1 VLFIC
6 RNKRHININIIV
18 NLFFVCD
25 SYNAGRAGLNGGD
38 KLTFNKKIPGL
49 KDFLDYVY
57 DLRWYIL
64 VIVTI
69 FVAFAAIGYGV
80 AVMSPEYTDQTIS
93 EVKDQVGPLKETSA
107 LGLMLGIFENNVIKC
122 FLVVVLGLAVG
133 IAPLLFTVANGIVI
147 GIVIGATIG
156 KTGLLYVLVGI
167 LPHGIIE
174 MPMVFIS
181 AAIGL
186 KLGYDVLRALVQK
199 KVPIWKD
206 IKEGLLIFVFW
217 VAPLLLVAA
226 FMETFV
232 TGTLLYLLFAH

>member
-1 VLFIC
+1 M
-6 RNKRHININIIV
+6 
-18 NLFFVCD
+18 
-25 SYNAGRAGLNGGD
+25 
-38 KLTFNKKIPGL
+38 TFNKKIPGL
-49 KDFLDYVY
+49 KDFLGYVY

-64 VIVTI
+64 VIMVI
-69 FVAFAAIGYGV
+69 FAVFAAIGYTV
-80 AVMSPEYTDQTIS
+80 AITSPSFTDQTIS

-122 FLVVVLGLAVG
+122 FLVVVFGLALGV
-133 IAPLLFTVANGIVI
+133 APLLFTVANGVVI
-147 GIVIGATIG
+147 GIVVGATIG
-156 KTGLLYVLVGI
+156 RTGLLYVLVGI

-186 KLGYDVLRALVQK
+186 KLGCDVLRALVQR
-199 KVPIWKD
+199 KVPLWKD

-217 VAPLLLVAA
+217 VAPLLFVAA

>member
-1 VLFIC
+1 M
-6 RNKRHININIIV
+6 
-18 NLFFVCD
+18 
-25 SYNAGRAGLNGGD
+25 
-38 KLTFNKKIPGL
+38 TFNKKIPGL
-49 KDFLDYVY
+49 NDFLGYVY
-57 DLRWYIL
+57 NLRWYVLI
-64 VIVTI
+64 IVAI
-69 FVAFAAIGYGV
+69 FAVFAVIGYTV
-80 AVMSPEYTDQTIS
+80 AITSPSYTDQTIS

-122 FLVVVLGLAVG
+122 FLVVVLGLAAG
-133 IAPLLFTVANGIVI
+133 IAPLLFTIANGIVI

-186 KLGYDVLRALVQK
+186 KLGSDVLRALIQR
-199 KVPIWKD
+199 KVYLWKD

-226 FMETFV
+226 FTETFV

>member
-1 VLFIC
+1 M
-6 RNKRHININIIV
+6 
-18 NLFFVCD
+18 
-25 SYNAGRAGLNGGD
+25 
-38 KLTFNKKIPGL
+38 TFNKKIPGL

-64 VIVTI
+64 IIMAI
-69 FVAFAAIGYGV
+69 FAVFAAIGYGI
-80 AVMSPEYTDQTIS
+80 AVTSPSFTDQTIS
-93 EVKDQVGPLKETSA
+93 DARDQIGPLKETSA

-122 FLVVVLGLAVG
+122 FLVVVLGMAVG
-133 IAPLLFTVANGIVI
+133 VAPLLFTIANGIVI
-147 GIVIGATIG
+147 GIVVGATIG
-156 KTGLLYVLVGI
+156 KTGLVYVLIGI

-186 KLGYDVLRALVQK
+186 KLGFDVLRALIQK
-199 KVPIWKD
+199 KVHIWKD
-206 IKEGLLIFVFW
+206 VKEGLLIFVFW
-217 VAPLLLVAA
+217 VAPLLFVAA

>member
-1 VLFIC
+1 M
-6 RNKRHININIIV
+6 
-18 NLFFVCD
+18 
-25 SYNAGRAGLNGGD
+25 
-38 KLTFNKKIPGL
+38 TFNKKIPGL
-49 KDFLDYVY
+49 NDFLGYVY
-57 DLRWYIL
+57 DLRWYLL
-64 VIVTI
+64 VIVII
-69 FVAFAAIGYGV
+69 FAVFAAIGYTF
-80 AVMSPEYTDQTIS
+80 AIMSPSYTDQTIN

-122 FLVVVLGLAVG
+122 FAVTVGGLFIGLA
-133 IAPLLFTVANGIVI
+133 PLAFTVANGIVI
-147 GIVIGATIG
+147 GIVVGATIG

-186 KLGYDVLRALVQK
+186 KLGFDALRLAYRFIRAVIGSFWGSEIQWSLFMK
-199 KVPIWKD
+199 KLDNIWKD
-206 IKEGLLIFVFW
+206 FKEGVLIFAFW

>member
-1 VLFIC
+1 M
-6 RNKRHININIIV
+6 
-18 NLFFVCD
+18 
-25 SYNAGRAGLNGGD
+25 
-38 KLTFNKKIPGL
+38 TFNKKIPGL
-49 KDFLDYVY
+49 RDFLNYTY
-57 DLRWYIL
+57 DLRWYLLI
-64 VIVTI
+64 IVGI
-69 FVAFAAIGYGV
+69 FVAFAIIGYAV
-80 AVMSPEYTDQTIS
+80 AVMSPGYTDQTIN

-122 FLVVVLGLAVG
+122 FLVVVLGLAIGV
-133 IAPLLFTVANGIVI
+133 APLLFIVANGIVI
-147 GIVIGATIG
+147 GIVVGATIG

-174 MPMVFIS
+174 MPMVFLS

-186 KLGYDVLRALVQK
+186 KLGYDVLRGLIQK
-199 KVPIWKD
+199 KVHLWKD
-206 IKEGLLIFVFW
+206 IKEGLLIFAFW

>member
-1 VLFIC
+1 M
-6 RNKRHININIIV
+6 
-18 NLFFVCD
+18 
-25 SYNAGRAGLNGGD
+25 
-38 KLTFNKKIPGL
+38 TFNKKIPGL
-49 KDFLDYVY
+49 KDFLGYVY

-64 VIVTI
+64 VIMVI
-69 FVAFAAIGYGV
+69 FAVFAAIGYTV
-80 AVMSPEYTDQTIS
+80 AITSPSFTDQTIS

-122 FLVVVLGLAVG
+122 FLVVVFGLALGV
-133 IAPLLFTVANGIVI
+133 APLLFTVANGVVI
-147 GIVIGATIG
+147 GIVVGATIG
-156 KTGLLYVLVGI
+156 RTGLLYVLVGI

-186 KLGYDVLRALVQK
+186 KLGCDVLRALDQR
-199 KVPIWKD
+199 KVPLWKD

-217 VAPLLLVAA
+217 VAPLLFVAA

>member
-1 VLFIC
+1 V
-6 RNKRHININIIV
+6 
-18 NLFFVCD
+18 
-25 SYNAGRAGLNGGD
+25 
-38 KLTFNKKIPGL
+38 TFNKKIPGL
-49 KDFLDYVY
+49 NDFLGYVY
-57 DLRWYIL
+57 DLRWYVL
-64 VIVTI
+64 VVVVI
-69 FVAFAAIGYGV
+69 FAMFAAIGYTV
-80 AVMSPEYTDQTIS
+80 AIMSPSYTDQTIN

-122 FLVVVLGLAVG
+122 FLVVVLGLAAG
-133 IAPLLFTVANGIVI
+133 IAPLLFTVANGVVI
-147 GIVIGATIG
+147 GIVVGATIG
-156 KTGLLYVLVGI
+156 KTGLLYVLVGL
-167 LPHGIIE
+167 LPHGVIE

-186 KLGYDVLRALVQK
+186 KLGMDVLRALIQK